1 MLDLVSAPHQQGSEH
16 GQRRYDARMLTRR
29 ELLQSAV
36 TGAAAL
42 SWTRGTAAAEFDL
55 VVKGGRVIDPSRRF
69 DAVADVGIAQGRIAA
84 VRPSIPSAAAA
95 DMLDAS
101 GAIVT
106 PGLVDIHTH
115 VRSAE
120 MPSICLSQ
128 GVTSLVDAGSKGADE
143 IDSVVAFAKQAPN
156 RVRVLVNLSRKGV
169 IDEGDLMDLSLA
181 DVALARAA
189 IMRHRDVVI
198 GVKARLSRNVAGERD
213 LEALRRAQEVTRPLG
228 LPVMIHIGQT
238 FSSVPQLLA
247 LLKPGDIVTHMYAF
261 PPNTIFDGK
270 GAVLP
275 EVIAARRRGIRF
287 DIGNGRIG
295 HFTWDTIAEGVKAG
309 FLPDTVSSDW
319 TDAGRAEHVVDF
331 PNVMSKLLMLGVPLP
346 QVIAMATSQAAAAF
360 PAFKGLGTLRVGAP
374 ADVSVLELREGS
386 FDFIDNVGGKRTG
399 RQRLFPRA
407 AVMGGRRAE
416 SALGLRP

>member
-1 MLDLVSAPHQQGSEH
+1 
-16 GQRRYDARMLTRR
+16 MLTRR
-29 ELLQSAV
+29 AFLQSTVA
-36 TGAAAL
+36 GAAAL
-42 SWTRGTAAAEFDL
+42 AATRGTSAAEFDL

-69 DAVADVGIAQGRIAA
+69 DAVADVGIAKGRIAA
-84 VRPSIPSAAAA
+84 VRPSIPASAAAEVV
-95 DMLDAS
+95 DAS
-101 GAIVT
+101 GALVA

-128 GVTSLVDAGSKGADE
+128 GVTSLIDAGSRGADQ

-156 RVRVLVNLSRKGV
+156 RVRVLINLSRKGV

-181 DVALARAA
+181 DVALAREA
-189 IMRHRDVVI
+189 ILRHRDVIV

-213 LEALRRAQEVTRPLG
+213 LECLRRAQEITRPLN

-238 FSSVPQLLA
+238 FSTVPQLLA

-270 GAVLP
+270 GGVLP

-295 HFTWDTIAEGVKAG
+295 HFTWDTMADGVKAG
-309 FLPDTVSSDW
+309 FLPDTSSSDW

-331 PNVMSKLLMLGVPLP
+331 PNVLSKLLMLGVPLP
-346 QVIAMATSQAAAAF
+346 QVIAMATVNAAAAF

-374 ADVSVLELREGS
+374 ADVTVMELRDGS
-386 FDFIDNVGGKRTG
+386 FEFVDNVGGRRTG
-399 RQRLFPRA
+399 KQRLFTRA
-407 AVMGGRRAE
+407 ALFGGKLAPR
-416 SALGLRP
+416 S

>member
-1 MLDLVSAPHQQGSEH
+1 
-16 GQRRYDARMLTRR
+16 MLTRR
-29 ELLQSAV
+29 AFLHTAV
-36 TGAAAL
+36 TGGVAAAATGR
-42 SWTRGTAAAEFDL
+42 SSSAAEFDL

-69 DAVADVGIAQGRIAA
+69 DAVADVGITGGRIAA
-84 VRPSIPSAAAA
+84 VRPSIPASAAAEV
-95 DMLDAS
+95 LDAS
-101 GAIVT
+101 GALVT
-106 PGLVDIHTH
+106 PGLIDVHTH

-128 GVTSLVDAGSKGADE
+128 GVTSLVDAGSRGADQ

-156 RVRVLVNLSRKGV
+156 RVRVLVNLSRAGV
-169 IDEGDLMDLSLA
+169 IDEGDLMDLSKA
-181 DVALARAA
+181 DVALARQA
-189 IMRHRDVVI
+189 ILRHRDVII

-213 LEALRRAQEVTRPLG
+213 LEALRRAQEITRPLG

-238 FSSVPQLLA
+238 FSTIPQILA

-261 PPNTIFDGK
+261 PPNPIFDGK
-270 GAVLP
+270 GGVLP

-287 DIGNGRIG
+287 DVGNGRIG
-295 HFTWDTIAEGVKAG
+295 HFTWDTMAEGIKAG
-309 FLPDTVSSDW
+309 FLPDTISSDW

-331 PNVMSKLLMLGVPLP
+331 PNVLSKLLMFGVPLP
-346 QVIAMATSQAAAAF
+346 QVIAMGTVNAAATF

-386 FDFIDNVGGKRTG
+386 FEFVDNVGGKRTG

-407 AVMGGRRAE
+407 AVIGGRRV
-416 SALGLRP
+416 